1 MSPYRERVKI
11 LRNINVRGSYFKLS
25 FESARFAKYSDPGQ
39 FMLIKADSGLEPFL
53 RKPFGFHRVDRNNIE
68 ALYEIVGKGTE
79 ILSSKK
85 PGDHLDIIGPLGK
98 GFNYRGQ
105 RTEDRGQIL
114 VAGGIGVAALVFL
127 AEELKNQRTKER
139 KNTKVVALIGAKT
152 KRAILCEREFKDLG
166 CEVMV
171 ATDDGSKGH
180 KGFVTDLLEQVLL
193 GRGTPCGCPKG
204 GHKARPYTIYACGP
218 KPMMK
223 ETARIAAQ
231 HKVPCQVLLEE
242 YMACGVGVCLGCAV
256 MTKDGYK
263 MVCKDGPVFNAEEV
277 IWEV

>member
-1 MSPYRERVKI
+1 
-11 LRNINVRGSYFKLS
+11 
-25 FESARFAKYSDPGQ
+25 
-39 FMLIKADSGLEPFL
+39 MLIKADSGLEPFL

-68 ALYEIVGKGTE
+68 VLYEIVGKGTE

-85 PGDHLDIIGPLGK
+85 PGDHLDIIGPLGN
-98 GFNYRGQ
+98 GFYYRGQ

-114 VAGGIGVAALVFL
+114 VAGGIGVAPLLFL

-139 KNTKVVALIGAKT
+139 KNTKVVVLIGAKT

-166 CEVMV
+166 CAVMV

-180 KGFVTDLLEQVLL
+180 KGFVTEVFQQIINENENGDSAYFS
-193 GRGTPCGCPKG
+193 RTATKG
-204 GHKARPYTIYACGP
+204 KIGAVPILAIYACGP
-218 KPMMK
+218 KAMLK
-223 ETARIAAQ
+223 ETASIAKE
-231 HKVPCQVLLEE
+231 HKIPCQVLLEE

-263 MVCKDGPVFNAEEV
+263 MVCKDGPVFNASEV
-277 IWEV
+277 VWE